1 MPLRKMQMP
10 RCAWWAVLAAVGFF
24 TTACGDPCG
33 TPEDRLV
40 PISELPCEMTNDD
53 GAWESHPLP
62 PIADEQCYWL
72 EFRGCST
79 YEIAHP
85 LGRIPS
91 VVLGYT
97 SFDPDG
103 TFSTI
108 GSGNSFVVQE
118 ASDATVTLRNG
129 QNQLFYLRLVLE

>member
-1 MPLRKMQMP
+1 M
-10 RCAWWAVLAAVGFF
+10 
-24 TTACGDPCG
+24 
-33 TPEDRLV
+33 